1 MAEIVEVTTPAEV
14 DAVRM
19 LFAEYK
25 QAVGVDLWFGSAFQK
40 ELDGLPHPYAP
51 PGGVLLLAREGDEVA
66 GCVAARPHSPGTAEL
81 RRLWVRRPF
90 RKKGLAR
97 DLMQAL
103 AAWAKEAGYRKARM
117 EVLSVMPAGRAALP
131 VAGVRVD
138 PGGPSEPV
146 PAAPSSWA
154 ESC

>member
-1 MAEIVEVTTPAEV
+1 MVEIVAVSTPADV
-14 DAVRM
+14 DAVRTM
-19 LFAEYK
+19 FAEYK

-66 GCVAARPHSPGTAEL
+66 GCVAARQHSPGTAEL

-97 DLMQAL
+97 DLMQAV
-103 AAWAKEAGYRKARM
+103 AAWAKSAGYRKARM
-117 EVLSVMPAGRAALP
+117 EVLSVMPGAEPLFRSLGYASIPEDRPNPFPGSIILGREL
-131 VAGVRVD
+131 
-138 PGGPSEPV
+138 
-146 PAAPSSWA
+146 
-154 ESC
+154 